1 MSQPYLFYSDQCPN
15 SKQIIETLKALNKSS
30 LYKFVL
36 INRSTPRDQIPA
48 FLKAVPTL
56 YVPETKE
63 TIVGKDI
70 YGYIAKPT
78 NARNEK
84 PVKETN
90 SAGASIG
97 GAPQPSGGGG
107 GGDYSA
113 WGFEGSGRLSE
124 SYSMWD
130 SPGNFASE
138 GGSMYTFLDG
148 SSSNINTGGAGMP
161 SGGPSTENTIAK
173 TKTGSN
179 DDVSKRMEQMALQRK
194 SEFGSI
200 ERK

>member
-1 MSQPYLFYSDQCPN
+1 MSQPYIFYSDQCAN
-15 SKQIIETLKALNKSS
+15 SKQIIETLKALNKTS

-56 YVPETKE
+56 FVPTTKE
-63 TIVGKDI
+63 VIVGKDI

-84 PVKETN
+84 PTKEEN
-90 SAGASIG
+90 VAI
-97 GAPQPSGGGG
+97 SGPP
-107 GGDYSA
+107 GDYSA
-113 WGFEGSGRLSE
+113 WGFEGQGRLSE
-124 SYSMWD
+124 SYSSWD
-130 SPGNFASE
+130 APGQFMTQ

-148 SSSNINTGGAGMP
+148 SQQQSQNTGGAGMP
-161 SGGPSTENTIAK
+161 SGGPSTENTIVK
-173 TKTGSN
+173 NKTGAN
-179 DDVSKRMEQMALQRK
+179 DDVSKRLEQMASQRK
-194 SEFGSI
+194 SEFSSI